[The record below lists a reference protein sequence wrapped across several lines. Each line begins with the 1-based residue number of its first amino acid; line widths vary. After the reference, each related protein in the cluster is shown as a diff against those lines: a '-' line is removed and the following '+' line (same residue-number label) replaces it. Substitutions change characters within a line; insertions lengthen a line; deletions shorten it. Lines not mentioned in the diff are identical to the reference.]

1 MRPKPTSVAASA
13 VVLSLLL
20 IGIAPVVAQTS
31 QNSPSSSANALIQL
45 AQAAQGYAGQLLT
58 IAQQHGVNSTTAQS
72 LIKQGD
78 GLLSQAQSEVN
89 TNSTQAARDALGA
102 MKDFRGAAESLQS
115 AVVVSVKIENQIQY
129 LQSDILRIE
138 NRTGQL
144 QAKVDDLCS
153 PKNASAA
160 TCSDAKANLGKAS
173 ADTTQASTLLASIT
187 SSSTETQI
195 NAIVSLLTDAT
206 GHLQQV
212 ASDINNL
219 ASSMRDVKAVQ
230 YIQTILNPRLSQLQQ
245 SALKANITSSQR
257 LQIQGQLGQAQTLLG
272 TAITSF
278 QSGDFSTGVQ
288 QTNQATQL
296 MTVAAHEI
304 AQDTGH

>member
-1 MRPKPTSVAASA
+1 M
-13 VVLSLLL
+13 
-20 IGIAPVVAQTS
+20 
-31 QNSPSSSANALIQL
+31 
-45 AQAAQGYAGQLLT
+45 LT
-58 IAQQHGVNSTTAQS
+58 
-72 LIKQGD
+72 
-78 GLLSQAQSEVN
+78 QAQSEVS

-115 AVVVSVKIENQIQY
+115 AVIVTVKIENQIQY

-144 QAKVDDLCS
+144 QTNVDNICS
-153 PKNASAA
+153 SKNVSAA

-206 GHLQQV
+206 SHLQQV
-212 ASDINNL
+212 ASDINSL

-230 YIQTILNPRLSQLQQ
+230 YVQTILNPRLSQLQQ

-257 LQIQGQLGQAQTLLG
+257 QQIQGQLGQAQTLLG

-296 MTVAAHEI
+296 MTLAAHEI